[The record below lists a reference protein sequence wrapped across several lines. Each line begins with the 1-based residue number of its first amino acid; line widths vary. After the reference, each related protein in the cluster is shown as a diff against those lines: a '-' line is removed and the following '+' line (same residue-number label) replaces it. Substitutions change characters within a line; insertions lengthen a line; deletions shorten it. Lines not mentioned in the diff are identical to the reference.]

1 MLTIRRRG
9 SEAVD
14 PRTSVLALLPRLHI
28 VSQGRKAAGVA
39 VHGSHG
45 AVLVVLLVLSPPR
58 GPLLVVGLDV
68 EVCEEGDERDHVP
81 DLEVQPAEREGARP
95 DDSEAG
101 LDDGQHK
108 LKQLPLCDVLLPPQ
122 VRPHGRDG

>member
-58 GPLLVVGLDV
+58 GPLLVVGLQH
-68 EVCEEGDERDHVP
+68 GRAGGS
-81 DLEVQPAEREGARP
+81 LARNP
-95 DDSEAG
+95 TA
-101 LDDGQHK
+101 
-108 LKQLPLCDVLLPPQ
+108 PLTCSSLWDPVLLQQEATPVAKQPGKCKMPLVLITLSFFEAPPE
-122 VRPHGRDG
+122 